1 MIDRYK
7 IYNILNRECTLH
19 RKYPGQRWVRKNF
32 KYLCK
37 FVKRRS
43 CDWMMNSYAKYLNK
57 FYLEC
62 KFEPFRLILNSAKYF
77 PTLLLKIYTFLEIH
91 AHAYPCFTL
100 FYSSFY
106 FWLINTVWDWL
117 NCNGNVSK
125 KRNPDQICIIQS
137 L

>member
-19 RKYPGQRWVRKNF
+19 RRYPGQRWVRKN
-32 KYLCK
+32 CK
-37 FVKRRS
+37 CLVTFMWLNDERI
-43 CDWMMNSYAKYLNK
+43 YAKYLIK

-62 KFEPFRLILNSAKYF
+62 KFKPFRLILNSAKYF
-77 PTLLLKIYTFLEIH
+77 PTLLLKIYTFLEID
-91 AHAYPCFTL
+91 ALAYPCFTL

-117 NCNGNVSK
+117 KPWPNLHYTIFVSTDIK
-125 KRNPDQICIIQS
+125 QKSWNR
-137 L
+137 